1 MWRYVGHQEQL
12 RFTLDVITRPGAR
25 LRFLRPTLSPSE
37 VKPKDCNAKIYRRP
51 KCPRY

>member
-1 MWRYVGHQEQL
+1 MHSFTKAACRYAVFISL
-12 RFTLDVITRPGAR
+12 CAR

-37 VKPKDCNAKIYRRP
+37 VKPKDCNAEIYRRP